1 MLRAFHARRMSSR
14 CEEAELRS
22 VGEDV
27 RLDVCGLSVL
37 PGVLCRVMLA
47 VGVRASI
54 PSDDSTLRMAVVL
67 KSFFGVEKADRGG
80 IGFCTEGDLKADE
93 LGVVGLSERFNEEG
107 AIFARLRGC
116 SEA

>member
-1 MLRAFHARRMSSR
+1 M
-14 CEEAELRS
+14 
-22 VGEDV
+22 GGDV
-27 RLDVCGLSVL
+27 RLNVCGFSVL

-80 IGFCTEGDLKADE
+80 IGLCTEGDLKADGT
-93 LGVVGLSERFNEEG
+93 GVVGLSERLREEG
-107 AIFARLRGC
+107 VSFGRLRGC
-116 SEA
+116 SDG